1 MPSSCQP
8 SVVEISDDN
17 RESERLNNGEPN
29 ENVESP
35 ESELSWVPTI
45 FDATFTDYICRENR
59 DWHI

>member
-1 MPSSCQP
+1 MPLCPILPFKKKPSGGDPSCQP

-35 ESELSWVPTI
+35 ESELS
-45 FDATFTDYICRENR
+45 
-59 DWHI
+59 